1 MDGACRGGWWGMR
14 QALTILLA
22 ALVLLASSGL
32 AWSQEEILA
41 WSVEPAALAVARV
54 RIENTSAREADD
66 IELVWAG
73 PEGFSFDPAPASVAV
88 LAPFASTT
96 VEITVAAT
104 ASAPQGEMQGDLEA
118 IYTYCIDDL
127 CYQIVAPVRLTLRVA
142 PSTGPTPDIPVDAG
156 TSANGEIETLGRGAW
171 SAVAFA
177 AVMLLLGL
185 SALLWRR
192 TRHRPALVALLVIAG
207 GVALG
212 CGVALDQHEQ
222 AQAVGAV
229 LCTSCVGIETVETLA
244 PRLSAAQVAA
254 VERLTTPTEL
264 LVFYAPWCRSCPYA
278 KELVGL
284 VAAHN
289 GLVRYRLV
297 NAEVERDLA
306 VQHGV
311 TRAGRTVVPAIVH
324 LGTGKVL
331 FGAEDLGNRLVSLLQ
346 EAP

>member
-1 MDGACRGGWWGMR
+1 MR
-14 QALTILLA
+14 HVLAIFLA

-32 AWSQEEILA
+32 AWSQEEILR
-41 WSVEPAALAVARV
+41 WSIEPAALDVSAGGRAVARV

-73 PEGFSFDPAPASVAV
+73 PEGFSLDPAPASVAV

-104 ASAPQGEMQGDLEA
+104 ASAPQGEVQGNLET

-127 CYQIVAPVRLTLRVA
+127 CYQIVAPVALTLRVA
-142 PSTGPTPDIPVDAG
+142 PSTGPTPDIPVDGGPPASG
-156 TSANGEIETLGRGAW
+156 AMEIPGRVPW
-171 SAVAFA
+171 SAIVFGAL
-177 AVMLLLGL
+177 VLLLGVPG
-185 SALLWRR
+185 LLWRR
-192 TRHRPALVALLVIAG
+192 TRHRTAMVALLVIAG

-212 CGVALDQHEQ
+212 FGVSLDEHKQ

-229 LCTSCVGIETVETLA
+229 LCTSCVGIETVQTLT

-254 VERLTTPTEL
+254 VERLTTPVEL

-278 KELVGL
+278 EELVGL

-306 VQHGV
+306 AQHGV